1 MKKEECYQLLVMMV
15 ILMGYHLIIIMIKR
29 IIVFGKA
36 SFVTDLE
43 ECKRIGSAIWWK
55 FGTDKNE
62 LEEELARSL
71 SRVLCVKIEIEHMT
85 GKLVN
90 ES

>member
-1 MKKEECYQLLVMMV
+1 MSYCVVEKGKQREGHWSLDVSSV
-15 ILMGYHLIIIMIKR
+15 
-29 IIVFGKA
+29 IVFGKA

>member
-1 MKKEECYQLLVMMV
+1 M
-15 ILMGYHLIIIMIKR
+15 II
-29 IIVFGKA
+29 FGKA
-36 SFVTDLE
+36 SFVTDIE

-55 FGTDKNE
+55 FGTDKKE

-71 SRVLCVKIEIEHMT
+71 SRVLCIRVDIEHMT